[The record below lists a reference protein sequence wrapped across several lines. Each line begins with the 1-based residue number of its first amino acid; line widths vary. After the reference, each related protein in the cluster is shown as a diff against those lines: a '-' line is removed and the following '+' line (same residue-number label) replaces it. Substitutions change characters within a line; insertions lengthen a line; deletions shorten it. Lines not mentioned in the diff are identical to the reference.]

1 MGLEQNWVQGRGK
14 KEISHRLKRE
24 RKVFRMAKGSWAAL
38 GVCWGRWAPC
48 RCVCGAE
55 EGTARSFT

>member
-1 MGLEQNWVQGRGK
+1 MGLEQNWAQGRGK

-24 RKVFRMAKGSWAAL
+24 RKVFRMAKGSWA
-38 GVCWGRWAPC
+38 PC